1 MPSPGQKIFDA
12 ESEGLYDFVSKNGR
26 GLYIPPYQRDYAWD
40 KTNVERL
47 IDDTIQGLNA
57 LLKRPDESITFIGTI
72 IAMNDSK
79 KSTISPLVKNQ
90 VYTQVMSVIDGQ
102 QRLTTLLMLSLALLL
117 EIEVQW
123 ADLKKSKAPDSDDA
137 RQWLETRVND
147 MRGLLSQMLSE
158 RQNNGEGEF
167 RHFPKMIRAF
177 VDTWSYEGDKAKY
190 DSPISWL
197 LFEYVRFREQQEPN
211 WSKFQNALK
220 ESADGAVNEGQRKH
234 FIKMLKVMRDKLR
247 NLPGDDE
254 FPDLLSI
261 VQDDEKQDTLFG
273 EEFPESMTTALES
286 VLSPH
291 LALAQ
296 AAALDGGKQSR
307 EEKQSKKWWEDSTNL
322 VSLLFFSKFA
332 LERITLV
339 VVTATTE
346 DFAFDVFE
354 ALNTTGQ
361 PLTALE
367 TFVPKVVQSVGM
379 TKYNSSEEKK
389 QLEIAGD
396 YIRQVNRA
404 DERQKRS
411 ADLLVAFALAELGEK
426 RSKNLADQRRFMRE
440 AFDAYGDRKQQQE
453 FIRHLAELSRFFDSV
468 WVNGTLKPKVDGL
481 ALPEPAALCLR
492 FLVDFGHTITAP
504 LLAQYAAEVG
514 THKDLADR
522 KNALGA
528 FCEVVQAVTAFTVLW
543 RASRSTTDR
552 IDEVYRS
559 LMAEGSPEHGVPALA
574 RGKRGEG
581 PLPSVKFIQ
590 SALVARLQAAR
601 IQADGK
607 TKKYGANIAGKA
619 EWIEKTIS
627 QPLWEVNITLARFV
641 LLVAFHDV
649 VEGAN
654 GHLTRGK
661 VGSNPTLLLDAWVGD
676 QFASVEHIAPRSKSF
691 GWALDLYGDDE
702 YERLGN
708 LTLVPLRCNSS
719 LSNRSWSQ
727 KRSLFA
733 ALSAKTEAEAKDILK
748 AMAAAGVDVSEVGN
762 NLYAGQYLPH
772 VHAIGGV
779 QGDWNLD
786 AVNARGRELA
796 DLVWQ
801 RLAPWLGLPG

>member
-102 QRLTTLLMLSLALLL
+102 QRLTTLLMLCLALLL

-123 ADLKKSKAPDSDDA
+123 AELKKGKAKDSDDA

-177 VDTWSYEGDKAKY
+177 VDTWSYEADKATY
-190 DSPISWL
+190 NSPISWL
-197 LFEYVRFREQQEPN
+197 LFEFVRFREQLDPN
-211 WSKFQNALK
+211 WAKFPNVLK
-220 ESADGAVNEGQRKH
+220 ETADGAANEGQRKH

-254 FPDLLSI
+254 FPELLSI
-261 VQDDEKQDTLFG
+261 VQDEDKQDTLFG
-273 EEFPESMTTALES
+273 EEFPDSMKTALES
-286 VLSPH
+286 VLSPQF
-291 LALAQ
+291 LLAQ
-296 AAALDGGKQSR
+296 AAANGGEKPSAEDARSR
-307 EEKQSKKWWEDSTNL
+307 KWWEASTNL
-322 VSLLFFSKFA
+322 VSLLFFAKFA

-396 YIRQVNRA
+396 YIRKVNRA

-440 AFDAYGDRKQQQE
+440 AFDSYSDRKQQQE

-468 WVNGTLKPKVDGL
+468 WVNGSDKPKVDGL
-481 ALPEPAALCLR
+481 QLPEPAALCLR

-504 LLAQYAAEVG
+504 LLAQYAADVG
-514 THKDLADR
+514 TQKDAADR
-522 KNALGA
+522 KKALST

-543 RASRSTTDR
+543 RSSRSTTDR

-559 LMAEGSPEHGVPALA
+559 LMGEGSLEHGVPALA
-574 RGKRGEG
+574 RGKRADG
-581 PLPSVKFIQ
+581 PLPTVQ
-590 SALVARLQAAR
+590 AVQAALVSRLQADR
-601 IQADGK
+601 K
-607 TKKYGANIAGKA
+607 SKKHGANIAGKA
-619 EWIEKTIS
+619 EWIEKTVA
-627 QPLWEVNITLARFV
+627 QPLWEVNTTLARFV

-649 VEGAN
+649 VEGAD

-661 VGSNPTLLLDAWVGD
+661 AGSNPTLTLDAWVGD
-676 QFASVEHIAPRSKSF
+676 QFTSIEHIAPRSKAK
-691 GWALDLYGDDE
+691 GWSQDLYQDE
-702 YERLGN
+702 EFERLGN
-708 LTLVPLRCNSS
+708 LTLVPTRCNSS
-719 LSNRSWSQ
+719 LSDRPWDQ

-733 ALSAKTEAEAKDILK
+733 ALSAKTENEAKTILK
-748 AMAAAGVDVSEVGN
+748 TMADAGIDVTEVAG

-772 VHAIGGV
+772 VHAIGNVKGE
-779 QGDWNLD
+779 WNLD

-801 RLAPWLGLPG
+801 RLAPWIGWSNV

>member
-1 MPSPGQKIFDA
+1 MPSLGQKIFDA

-57 LLKRPDESITFIGTI
+57 LLKRPEESITFIGTI

-79 KSTISPLVKNQ
+79 KSTINPLVKNQ
-90 VYTQVMSVIDGQ
+90 VYTQVMSIIDGQ
-102 QRLTTLLMLSLALLL
+102 QRLTTLLMLCLALLL

-123 ADLKKSKAPDSDDA
+123 AELKGLKKVEEQASEEAL
-137 RQWLETRVND
+137 QWLETRVND

-177 VDTWSYEGDKAKY
+177 VDTWSYEADKAMY
-190 DSPISWL
+190 ESPISWL
-197 LFEYVRFREQQEPN
+197 LFEFVRFREIENAN
-211 WSKFQNALK
+211 WTKFPAVLK
-220 ESADGAVNEGQRKH
+220 ETADASANEGQRKH
-234 FIKMLKVMRDKLR
+234 FIKMLRVMRDKLR
-247 NLPGDDE
+247 NLPDDDE
-254 FPDLLSI
+254 FPELLGI
-261 VQDDEKQDTLFG
+261 VQDKEKQDTLFG
-273 EEFPESMTTALES
+273 EEFPESMKSALEDILTS
-286 VLSPH
+286 SKETVI
-291 LALAQ
+291 
-296 AAALDGGKQSR
+296 DGIKPNPEDAR
-307 EEKQSKKWWEDSTNL
+307 SKKWWEASTNL
-322 VSLLFFSKFA
+322 ISLLFFAKFA

-379 TKYNSSEEKK
+379 SKYNASEEKK

-411 ADLLVAFALAELGEK
+411 AELLVAFALAELGEK
-426 RSKNLADQRRFMRE
+426 RSKNLAEQRRFMRE
-440 AFDAYGDRKQQQE
+440 KFDAHNGNRKQQQE
-453 FIRHLAELSRFFDSV
+453 FIRHLAELSRFFDTV
-468 WVNGTLKPKVDGL
+468 WVNGSKKPTVDGMP
-481 ALPEPAALCLR
+481 LPDPASLCLR

-514 THKDLADR
+514 FQKDPIER
-522 KNALGA
+522 NKALKTFG
-528 FCEVVQAVTAFTVLW
+528 EIIQAVTAFTVLW

-574 RGKRGEG
+574 RGKRGNES
-581 PLPSVKFIQ
+581 LPDVNSIQ
-590 SALVARLQAAR
+590 AALAARLKAPRLQG
-601 IQADGK
+601 DGK
-607 TKKYGANIAGKA
+607 LKKYGANIAGKS

-627 QPLWEVNITLARFV
+627 QPLWEINVTLARFV
-641 LLVAFHDV
+641 LLLAFHDV
-649 VEGAN
+649 VEGSD

-661 VGSNPTLLLDAWVGD
+661 VGSNPTLSLDAWIGE
-676 QFASVEHIAPRSKSF
+676 QFSSVEHIAPRTKSI
-691 GWALDLYGDDE
+691 GWAHDLYGDDE

-708 LTLVPLRCNSS
+708 LTLVPTRCNSS
-719 LSNRSWSQ
+719 LGNRSWEQ

-733 ALSAKTEAEAKDILK
+733 ALSAKTESEAQLILK
-748 AMAAAGVDVSEVGN
+748 NLEESGVDISEIGN
-762 NLYAGQYLPH
+762 TLYAGQYLPH
-772 VHAIGGV
+772 VHTIGNV
-779 QGDWNLD
+779 KGDWNLD

-796 DLVWQ
+796 ELVWQ
-801 RLAPWLGLPG
+801 RIAPWVGMT

>member
-102 QRLTTLLMLSLALLL
+102 QRLTTLLMLCLALLL

-123 ADLKKSKAPDSDDA
+123 ADLKKGKAKDSDEA

-177 VDTWSYEGDKAKY
+177 VDTWSYEADKAKY

-197 LFEYVRFREQQEPN
+197 LFEFVRFREEQEPN
-211 WSKFQNALK
+211 WAKFPNVLK
-220 ESADGAVNEGQRKH
+220 ETAEGAANEGQRKH

-247 NLPGDDE
+247 NLTGDDE
-254 FPDLLSI
+254 FPELLGI
-261 VQDDEKQDTLFG
+261 VQDGDKQDTLFG
-273 EEFPESMTTALES
+273 EEFPETMKSALEA
-286 VLSPH
+286 VLSPQ
-291 LALAQ
+291 LLVAQ
-296 AAALDGGKQSR
+296 AAVLDGAKPSPEDAR
-307 EEKQSKKWWEDSTNL
+307 SKKWWEASTNL
-322 VSLLFFSKFA
+322 VSLLFFAKFA

-379 TKYNSSEEKK
+379 TKYNSSEEKR
-389 QLEIAGD
+389 QLEIAGE

-440 AFDAYGDRKQQQE
+440 AFDAYSDRRQQQE

-468 WVNGTLKPKVDGL
+468 WVNGADKPKVDGL
-481 ALPEPAALCLR
+481 PLPDPAALCLR

-514 THKDLADR
+514 AQKDPVER
-522 KNALGA
+522 KKALGT

-581 PLPSVKFIQ
+581 PLPSVQSIQ
-590 SALVARLQAAR
+590 AALVARLQAAR

-607 TKKYGANIAGKA
+607 SKKYGANIAGKA
-619 EWIEKTIS
+619 EWIEKTVS
-627 QPLWEVNITLARFV
+627 QPLWEINITLARFV

-649 VEGAN
+649 VEGPD
-654 GHLTRGK
+654 GHLVRGK
-661 VGSNPTLLLDAWVGD
+661 TGSNSTLSLEAWVGE
-676 QFASVEHIAPRSKSF
+676 QLATVEHIAPRTKSS

-708 LTLVPLRCNSS
+708 LTLVPTRCNSS
-719 LSNRSWSQ
+719 LSNRSWDQ
-727 KRSLFA
+727 KRFLFA
-733 ALSAKTEAEAKDILK
+733 ALSAKTEGEAQGILK
-748 AMAAAGVDVSEVGN
+748 SLSEAGVDVSEVGST
-762 NLYAGQYLPH
+762 LYAGQYLPH
-772 VHAIGGV
+772 VHAIGNV
-779 QGDWNLD
+779 KGDWNLE
-786 AVNARGRELA
+786 AVDARGRELA

-801 RLAPWLGLPG
+801 RLAPWVGIA

>member
-102 QRLTTLLMLSLALLL
+102 QRLTTLLMLCLALYL

-123 ADLKKSKAPDSDDA
+123 ADLKKGKASDSEEA
-137 RQWLETRVND
+137 RFWLETRVND

-177 VDTWSYEGDKAKY
+177 VDTWSYEADKATY
-190 DSPISWL
+190 HSPISWL
-197 LFEYVRFREQQEPN
+197 LFEFVRFRELPEPN
-211 WSKFQNALK
+211 WAKFSNVLK
-220 ESADGAVNEGQRKH
+220 ETAEGSSNEGQRKH

-254 FPDLLSI
+254 FPELLSI
-261 VQDDEKQDTLFG
+261 VQDDDKQDTLFG
-273 EEFPESMTTALES
+273 EEFPKSMKLALEAI
-286 VLSPH
+286 LSPQ
-291 LALAQ
+291 LVVANAAAQ
-296 AAALDGGKQSR
+296 AG
-307 EEKQSKKWWEDSTNL
+307 EKLSSEDARSKKWWDASTSL
-322 VSLLFFSKFA
+322 VALLFFSKFA

-379 TKYNSSEEKK
+379 TKYNSSEEKR

-396 YIRQVNRA
+396 YIRKVNRA

-440 AFDAYGDRKQQQE
+440 AFDGYEDRKQQQE
-453 FIRHLAELSRFFDSV
+453 FIRHLAELSRFFDTV
-468 WVNGTLKPKVDGL
+468 WVNGADKPKVDGL
-481 ALPEPAALCLR
+481 QLPDPAALCVR

-504 LLAQYAAEVG
+504 LLAQYAAAVG
-514 THKDLADR
+514 AQKESAERKKALA
-522 KNALGA
+522 N

-543 RASRSTTDR
+543 RSSRSTTDR
-552 IDEVYRS
+552 IDQVYRD
-559 LMAEGSPEHGVPALA
+559 LMGKGSPDHGVPALA
-574 RGKRGEG
+574 RGKRGDG
-581 PLPSVKFIQ
+581 PLPTVQAIQ
-590 SALVARLQAAR
+590 AALAARLQADR
-601 IQADGK
+601 KQL
-607 TKKYGANIAGKA
+607 GANIAGKT
-619 EWIEKTIS
+619 EWIDKTVP
-627 QPLWEVNITLARFV
+627 QPLWEINTTLARFV
-641 LLVAFHDV
+641 LLIAFHDV
-649 VEGAN
+649 VEGPD
-654 GHLTRGK
+654 GHLMRGK
-661 VGSNPTLLLDAWVGD
+661 AGSNSTLTFDGWVGD
-676 QFASVEHIAPRSKSF
+676 QFASIEHIAPRSKAK
-691 GWALDLYGDDE
+691 GWSPDLYQDE
-702 YERLGN
+702 EFERLGN
-708 LTLVPLRCNSS
+708 LTLVPTRCNSS
-719 LSNRSWSQ
+719 LSDRPWEQ
-727 KRSLFA
+727 KRRLFA
-733 ALSAKTEAEAKDILK
+733 ALSAKTEDEAKAILK
-748 AMAAAGVDVSEVGN
+748 SMSEAGVDVTEVAG

-772 VHAIGGV
+772 VHAIGNV
-779 QGDWNLD
+779 KGDWNLD

-801 RLAPWLGLPG
+801 RIAPWAGLQP

>member
-1 MPSPGQKIFDA
+1 LPSPGQKIFDA

-102 QRLTTLLMLSLALLL
+102 QRLTTLLMLCLALFL

-123 ADLKKSKAPDSDDA
+123 ADLKKGKATDSEET

-177 VDTWSYEGDKAKY
+177 VDTWSYEADKASY
-190 DSPISWL
+190 TSPISWL
-197 LFEYVRFREQQEPN
+197 LFEFVRFREQADANWAKFPN
-211 WSKFQNALK
+211 VLK
-220 ESADGAVNEGQRKH
+220 ETADGAVNEGQRKH

-247 NLPGDDE
+247 NLPSDDE
-254 FPDLLSI
+254 FPELLSI
-261 VQDDEKQDTLFG
+261 VQDNDKQDTLFD
-273 EEFPESMTTALES
+273 EEFPESMKAALES
-286 VLSPH
+286 ILSPQL
-291 LALAQ
+291 LAANAVLQ
-296 AAALDGGKQSR
+296 VGEKPTP
-307 EEKQSKKWWEDSTNL
+307 EEVRSKKWWEASTNL
-322 VSLLFFSKFA
+322 LSLLFFSKFA

-396 YIRQVNRA
+396 YIRKVNRA

-440 AFDAYGDRKQQQE
+440 AFDGYKDRKQQQE
-453 FIRHLAELSRFFDSV
+453 FIRHLAELSSFFDTV
-468 WVNGTLKPKVDGL
+468 WVNGTNKPTVDGL
-481 ALPEPAALCLR
+481 EIPDPAALCVR

-504 LLAQYAAEVG
+504 LLAQYAAAVG
-514 THKDLADR
+514 LHKDAAER
-522 KNALGA
+522 KKALTT

-552 IDEVYRS
+552 IDQVYRD
-559 LMAEGSPEHGVPALA
+559 LMGKGSPDHDVPALA

-581 PLPSVKFIQ
+581 PLPTVQAIQ
-590 SALVARLQAAR
+590 AALAARLQADR
-601 IQADGK
+601 KQL
-607 TKKYGANIAGKA
+607 GANIAGKA
-619 EWIEKTIS
+619 EWIDKTVP
-627 QPLWEVNITLARFV
+627 QPLWEINTTLARFV
-641 LLVAFHDV
+641 LLIAFHDV
-649 VEGAN
+649 VEGSD

-661 VGSNPTLLLDAWVGD
+661 LGSNPTLTFEGWVGE
-676 QFASVEHIAPRSKSF
+676 QFASIEHIAPRSKAK
-691 GWALDLYGDDE
+691 GWSPDLYQDE
-702 YERLGN
+702 EFERLGN
-708 LTLVPLRCNSS
+708 LTLVPTRCNSS
-719 LSNRSWSQ
+719 LSDRPWEQ
-727 KRSLFA
+727 KRPLFA
-733 ALSAKTEAEAKDILK
+733 ALSAKTEDEAKAILK
-748 AMAAAGVDVSEVGN
+748 SMADAGVDVTEVGSN
-762 NLYAGQYLPH
+762 IYAGQYLPH
-772 VHAIGGV
+772 VHAIGNVKGNW
-779 QGDWNLD
+779 DLN
-786 AVNARGRELA
+786 AVNARGKELA

-801 RLAPWLGLPG
+801 RIAPWVGLQP

>member
-102 QRLTTLLMLSLALLL
+102 QRLTTLLMLCLALLL
-117 EIEVQW
+117 EVEVQW
-123 ADLKKSKAPDSDDA
+123 ADLKKGKATGSDET

-147 MRGLLSQMLSE
+147 MRGLLSQMLAE

-177 VDTWSYEGDKAKY
+177 VDTWSYEADKAMY
-190 DSPISWL
+190 NSPISWL
-197 LFEYVRFREQQEPN
+197 LFEFVRFREQPDAN
-211 WSKFQNALK
+211 WAKFSNVLK
-220 ESADGAVNEGQRKH
+220 ETAEGAANEGQRKH

-247 NLPGDDE
+247 NLPSDDE
-254 FPDLLSI
+254 FPELLGI
-261 VQDDEKQDTLFG
+261 VQDDDKQDTLFG
-273 EEFPESMTTALES
+273 EEFPESMKTALES
-286 VLSPH
+286 ILSPQ
-291 LALAQ
+291 LVIANAAAQ
-296 AAALDGGKQSR
+296 AGEKPSAEEIRSR
-307 EEKQSKKWWEDSTNL
+307 KWWEASTNL

-396 YIRQVNRA
+396 YIRKVNRA

-440 AFDAYGDRKQQQE
+440 AFDGYGDRKQQQE
-453 FIRHLAELSRFFDSV
+453 FIRHLAELSRFFDTV
-468 WVNGTLKPKVDGL
+468 WVNGADKPKVDGL
-481 ALPEPAALCLR
+481 QLPDPAALCLR

-504 LLAQYAAEVG
+504 LLAQYAADVG
-514 THKDLADR
+514 LQKDATER
-522 KNALGA
+522 KKALST
-528 FCEVVQAVTAFTVLW
+528 FCEIVQAVTAFTVLW

-552 IDEVYRS
+552 IDQVYRD
-559 LMAEGSPEHGVPALA
+559 LMSKGSPDHGVPALA

-581 PLPSVKFIQ
+581 PLPSVKAIQ
-590 SALVARLQAAR
+590 SALAARLH
-601 IQADGK
+601 ADRK
-607 TKKYGANIAGKA
+607 QLGANIAGKT
-619 EWIEKTIS
+619 EWIDKAVL
-627 QPLWEVNITLARFV
+627 QPLWEINTTLARFV
-641 LLVAFHDV
+641 LLIAFHDV

-654 GHLTRGK
+654 GHLTQGK
-661 VGSNPTLLLDAWVGD
+661 AGCNSTLTLDAWVGE
-676 QFASVEHIAPRSKSF
+676 QFASIEHIAPRSKAK
-691 GWALDLYGDDE
+691 GWSPDLYQDE
-702 YERLGN
+702 EFERLGN
-708 LTLVPLRCNSS
+708 LTLVPTRCNSS
-719 LSNRSWSQ
+719 LSDRPWEQ
-727 KRSLFA
+727 KRLLFT
-733 ALSAKTEAEAKDILK
+733 ALSAKTEDEAKAILK
-748 AMAAAGVDVSEVGN
+748 AMSDAGVDVTAVASN
-762 NLYAGQYLPH
+762 IYSGQYLPH
-772 VHAIGGV
+772 VHTIGSV
-779 QGDWNLD
+779 HGDWNLD
-786 AVNARGRELA
+786 AVNARGKELA
-796 DLVWQ
+796 DFVWQ
-801 RLAPWLGLPG
+801 RIAPWVGLQP

>member
-102 QRLTTLLMLSLALLL
+102 QRLTTLLMLCLALLI

-123 ADLKKSKAPDSDDA
+123 AELKKGKAKGSDET
-137 RQWLETRVND
+137 RLWLETRVND

-158 RQNNGEGEF
+158 KQNNGEGEF

-177 VDTWSYEGDKAKY
+177 VDTWSYEADKASY
-190 DSPISWL
+190 SSPISWL
-197 LFEYVRFREQQEPN
+197 LFEFVRYREQEDPV
-211 WSKFQNALK
+211 WVKFSNVLRD
-220 ESADGAVNEGQRKH
+220 SAEGAPNEGQRKH

-247 NLPGDDE
+247 ILPIDDE
-254 FPDLLSI
+254 FPELLGI
-261 VQDDEKQDTLFG
+261 VQDSDKQDTLFG
-273 EEFPESMTTALES
+273 EEFPDSMKVALES
-286 VLSPH
+286 ALSPQI
-291 LALAQ
+291 LNSNTVAQ
-296 AAALDGGKQSR
+296 AGEKLSA
-307 EEKQSKKWWEDSTNL
+307 EEARSKKWWEASTNL
-322 VSLLFFSKFA
+322 ISLLFFSKFA

-396 YIRQVNRA
+396 YIRKVNRA

-440 AFDAYGDRKQQQE
+440 AFDGYSDRKQQQE
-453 FIRHLAELSRFFDSV
+453 FIRHLAELSRFFDAV
-468 WVNGTLKPKVDGL
+468 WVNGTDKPKIDGHV
-481 ALPEPAALCLR
+481 LPEPAALCVR

-504 LLAQYAAEVG
+504 LLAQYAAAVG
-514 THKDLADR
+514 LHKDPIDR
-522 KNALGA
+522 KKALVT

-559 LMAEGSPEHGVPALA
+559 LMSEGSPEHGVPALA
-574 RGKRGEG
+574 RGKRGDG
-581 PLPSVKFIQ
+581 PLPSVQAIQ
-590 SALVARLQAAR
+590 AALVARLQADR
-601 IQADGK
+601 K
-607 TKKYGANIAGKA
+607 SKKHGANIPGKL
-619 EWIEKTIS
+619 EWIEKTVP
-627 QPLWEVNITLARFV
+627 QPLWEINTTLARFV
-641 LLVAFHDV
+641 LLLAFHDV
-649 VEGAN
+649 VEGN
-654 GHLTRGK
+654 DGHLTRGK
-661 VGSNPTLLLDAWVGD
+661 SGSNPTLTLDAWVGEKY
-676 QFASVEHIAPRSKSF
+676 ASIEHIAPRSKAK
-691 GWALDLYGDDE
+691 GWSSDLYQDE
-702 YERLGN
+702 EFERLGN
-708 LTLVPLRCNSS
+708 LTLVPTRCNSS
-719 LSNRSWSQ
+719 LSDRPWEQ
-727 KRSLFA
+727 KRMLFA
-733 ALSAKTEAEAKDILK
+733 ALSAKTEDEAKAILK
-748 AMAAAGVDVSEVGN
+748 SMAEAGVDVTQVGGTI
-762 NLYAGQYLPH
+762 YSGHYLPH
-772 VHAIGGV
+772 VHAIGKVKGE
-779 QGDWNLD
+779 WNLD
-786 AVNARGRELA
+786 AVNARGKELA
-796 DLVWQ
+796 ELVWQ
-801 RLAPWLGLPG
+801 RIAPWMGLQS

>member
-1 MPSPGQKIFDA
+1 VPSPGQKIFDA

-79 KSTISPLVKNQ
+79 KSTINPLVKNQ

-102 QRLTTLLMLSLALLL
+102 QRLTTLLMLCLALLL

-123 ADLKKSKAPDSDDA
+123 AELKKGKALGSEET

-177 VDTWSYEGDKAKY
+177 VDTWSYEADKAAY
-190 DSPISWL
+190 TSPISWL
-197 LFEYVRFREQQEPN
+197 LFEFVRFREQADANWTKFPN
-211 WSKFQNALK
+211 VLK
-220 ESADGAVNEGQRKH
+220 ETADGAANEGQRKH

-247 NLPGDDE
+247 NLPSDDE
-254 FPDLLSI
+254 FPELLGI
-261 VQDDEKQDTLFG
+261 VQDSDKQDTLFD
-273 EEFPESMTTALES
+273 EEFPESMKAALES
-286 VLSPH
+286 ILSPQL
-291 LALAQ
+291 LAANAVLQ
-296 AAALDGGKQSR
+296 AGEKPPP
-307 EEKQSKKWWEDSTNL
+307 EEVRAKKWWEASTNL
-322 VSLLFFSKFA
+322 LSLLFFSKFA

-361 PLTALE
+361 PLTTLE

-379 TKYNSSEEKK
+379 SKYNSSEEKK

-396 YIRQVNRA
+396 YIRKVNRA

-440 AFDAYGDRKQQQE
+440 AFDGYKDRKQQQE
-453 FIRHLAELSRFFDSV
+453 FIRHLAELSSFFDTV
-468 WVNGTLKPKVDGL
+468 WVNGTEKPKVDGL
-481 ALPEPAALCLR
+481 EIPDPAALCVR

-504 LLAQYAAEVG
+504 LLAQYAAAVG
-514 THKDLADR
+514 LHKEATERKKALAT
-522 KNALGA
+522 

-552 IDEVYRS
+552 IDQVYRD
-559 LMAEGSPEHGVPALA
+559 LMGKGSPDHDVPALA

-581 PLPSVKFIQ
+581 SLPTVQAIQ
-590 SALVARLQAAR
+590 AALTARLQADR
-601 IQADGK
+601 KQL
-607 TKKYGANIAGKA
+607 GANIAGKA
-619 EWIEKTIS
+619 EWIDKTVP
-627 QPLWEVNITLARFV
+627 QPLWEINTTLARFV
-641 LLVAFHDV
+641 LLIAFHDV
-649 VEGAN
+649 VEGPD

-661 VGSNPTLLLDAWVGD
+661 LGSNPTLTFDGWVGE
-676 QFASVEHIAPRSKSF
+676 QFASIEHIAPRSKAK
-691 GWALDLYGDDE
+691 GWSPDLYQDE
-702 YERLGN
+702 EFERLGN
-708 LTLVPLRCNSS
+708 LTLVPTRCNSS
-719 LSNRSWSQ
+719 LSDRPWEQ
-727 KRSLFA
+727 KRPLFA
-733 ALSAKTEAEAKDILK
+733 ALSAKTEDEAKAILK
-748 AMAAAGVDVSEVGN
+748 SMADADVDVTEIGSN
-762 NLYAGQYLPH
+762 IYAGQYLPH
-772 VHAIGGV
+772 VHAIGNVKGNW
-779 QGDWNLD
+779 DLN
-786 AVNARGRELA
+786 AVNARGKELA

-801 RLAPWLGLPG
+801 RIAPWVGLQP

>member
-102 QRLTTLLMLSLALLL
+102 QRLTTLLMLCLALLL

-123 ADLKKSKAPDSDDA
+123 ADLMKSKASGSDDA

-211 WSKFQNALK
+211 WSKFQSALK
-220 ESADGAVNEGQRKH
+220 ESADGAANEGQRKH

-254 FPDLLSI
+254 FPDFLSI

-273 EEFPESMTTALES
+273 EEFPETMTTALES
-286 VLSPH
+286 VLSPQ
-291 LALAQ
+291 LALAH
-296 AAALDGGKQSR
+296 AAALDGGKLSR
-307 EEKQSKKWWEDSTNL
+307 EEKQSKKWWEDSINL

-379 TKYNSSEEKK
+379 TKYNTSEEKK

-396 YIRQVNRA
+396 YIRRVNRA

-481 ALPEPAALCLR
+481 TLPDPAALCLR

-514 THKDLADR
+514 THKDPADR
-522 KNALGA
+522 KKALA
-528 FCEVVQAVTAFTVLW
+528 TFCEVVQAVTAFTVLW

-581 PLPSVKFIQ
+581 DLPSVKFIQ
-590 SALVARLQAAR
+590 AALVARLQAAR

-607 TKKYGANIAGKA
+607 TKKYGANIAGKV

-627 QPLWEVNITLARFV
+627 QPLWEINITLARFV

-661 VGSNPTLLLDAWVGD
+661 VGSNPTLFLDAWVGD
-676 QFASVEHIAPRSKSF
+676 QFSSIEHIAPRTKSA

-719 LSNRSWSQ
+719 LSNRSWDQ

-733 ALSAKTEAEAKDILK
+733 ALSAKTEGEAKDILK
-748 AMAAAGVDVSEVGN
+748 VMAAAGVDVSEIGN

-772 VHAIGGV
+772 VHAIGSV
-779 QGDWNLD
+779 QGNWDLD

>member
-1 MPSPGQKIFDA
+1 MPSLGQKIFDA

-79 KSTISPLVKNQ
+79 KSTINPLVKNQ

-102 QRLTTLLMLSLALLL
+102 QRLTTLLMLCLALLL

-123 ADLKKSKAPDSDDA
+123 AELKKGKAQDSDEA

-177 VDTWSYEGDKAKY
+177 IDTWSYEADKAMY
-190 DSPISWL
+190 TSPISWL
-197 LFEYVRFREQQEPN
+197 LFQFVRFREQQEPN
-211 WSKFQNALK
+211 WSKFSIVLK
-220 ESADGAVNEGQRKH
+220 DSADSAVNEGQRKH

-247 NLPGDDE
+247 NLPSDDE
-254 FPDLLSI
+254 FPNILSI
-261 VQDDEKQDTLFG
+261 VRDTDKQETLFG
-273 EEFPESMTTALES
+273 EEFPDSMKTALES
-286 VLSPH
+286 ILVPQTLPTNSVTP
-291 LALAQ
+291 ASEQ
-296 AAALDGGKQSR
+296 PSIEDIRSR
-307 EEKQSKKWWEDSTNL
+307 KWWESSTNL

-379 TKYNSSEEKK
+379 AKYNSSEEKN
-389 QLEIAGD
+389 QLEIASE
-396 YIRQVNRA
+396 YIRKVNRA

-440 AFDAYGDRKQQQE
+440 AFDGYSNRKQQQE
-453 FIRHLAELSRFFDSV
+453 FIRHLAELSRFFDNL
-468 WVNGTLKPKVDGL
+468 WVNGMDKPKLDGL
-481 ALPEPAALCLR
+481 ILPEPTALCVR

-504 LLAQYAAEVG
+504 LLAQYAAAVNLYNESSERQ
-514 THKDLADR
+514 K
-522 KNALGA
+522 ALET
-528 FCEVVQAVTAFTVLW
+528 FCKVVQAVTAFTVLW

-559 LMAEGSPEHGVPALA
+559 LMSEGSPEHDVPALA
-574 RGKRGEG
+574 RGKRGDG
-581 PLPSVKFIQ
+581 TLPPVQAIQ
-590 SALVARLQAAR
+590 AALVARLR
-601 IQADGK
+601 ADRK
-607 TKKYGANIAGKA
+607 SKKHGANIPGKA
-619 EWIEKTIS
+619 EWIEKTVA
-627 QPLWEVNITLARFV
+627 QPLWEINTTLARFV
-641 LLVAFHDV
+641 LLIAFHDV
-649 VEGAN
+649 VEGSD

-661 VGSNPTLLLDAWVGD
+661 LGSNPTLTLDAWVGE
-676 QFASVEHIAPRSKSF
+676 QFASIEHIAPRSKAK
-691 GWALDLYGDDE
+691 GWSSDLYQDE
-702 YERLGN
+702 EFERLGN
-708 LTLVPLRCNSS
+708 LTLVPTRCNSS
-719 LSNRSWSQ
+719 LSDRPWEQ
-727 KRSLFA
+727 KRLLFA
-733 ALSAKTEAEAKDILK
+733 ALSAKTEDEAKAILK
-748 AMAAAGVDVSEVGN
+748 SMADAGIDITEVGGN
-762 NLYAGQYLPH
+762 IYSGQYLPH
-772 VHAIGGV
+772 VHAISSV
-779 QGDWNLD
+779 NGDWNLN
-786 AVNARGRELA
+786 AVNTRGKELA

-801 RLAPWLGLPG
+801 RIAPWVGLEP

>member
-102 QRLTTLLMLSLALLL
+102 QRLTTLLMLCLALLL

-123 ADLKKSKAPDSDDA
+123 ADLKKGKAKDSDDA

-177 VDTWSYEGDKAKY
+177 VDTWSYEADKATY
-190 DSPISWL
+190 NSPISWL
-197 LFEYVRFREQQEPN
+197 LFEFVRFREQLDPN
-211 WSKFQNALK
+211 WAKFPNVLK
-220 ESADGAVNEGQRKH
+220 ETADGAANEGQRKH

-254 FPDLLSI
+254 FPELLGI
-261 VQDDEKQDTLFG
+261 VQDEDKQDTLFG
-273 EEFPESMTTALES
+273 EEFPDSMKTALES
-286 VLSPH
+286 VLSPQF
-291 LALAQ
+291 LLAQ
-296 AAALDGGKQSR
+296 AAANAGEKPSAEDARSR
-307 EEKQSKKWWEDSTNL
+307 KWWDASTNL
-322 VSLLFFSKFA
+322 VSLLFFAKFA

-396 YIRQVNRA
+396 YIRKVNRA

-440 AFDAYGDRKQQQE
+440 AFDSYSDRKQQQE

-468 WVNGTLKPKVDGL
+468 WVNGSDKPNVDGL
-481 ALPEPAALCLR
+481 QLPEPAALCLR

-504 LLAQYAAEVG
+504 LLAQYAADVG
-514 THKDLADR
+514 VQKDAADR
-522 KNALGA
+522 KKALNT

-543 RASRSTTDR
+543 RSSRSTTDR

-559 LMAEGSPEHGVPALA
+559 LMSEGSLEHGVPALA
-574 RGKRGEG
+574 RGKRADG
-581 PLPSVKFIQ
+581 PLPTVQ
-590 SALVARLQAAR
+590 AVQAALVSRLQADR
-601 IQADGK
+601 K
-607 TKKYGANIAGKA
+607 SKKHGANIAGKA
-619 EWIEKTIS
+619 EWIEKTVA
-627 QPLWEVNITLARFV
+627 QPLWEVNTTLARFV
-641 LLVAFHDV
+641 LLLAFHDV
-649 VEGAN
+649 VEGAD

-661 VGSNPTLLLDAWVGD
+661 AGSNPTLTLDAWVGD
-676 QFASVEHIAPRSKSF
+676 QFTSIEHIAPRSKAK
-691 GWALDLYGDDE
+691 GWSQDLYQDE
-702 YERLGN
+702 EFERLGN
-708 LTLVPLRCNSS
+708 LTLVPTRCNSS
-719 LSNRSWSQ
+719 LSDRPWDQ

-733 ALSAKTEAEAKDILK
+733 ALSAKTENEAKTILK
-748 AMAAAGVDVSEVGN
+748 TMADAGIDVTEVAG

-772 VHAIGGV
+772 VHAIGNVKGE
-779 QGDWNLD
+779 WNLD

-801 RLAPWLGLPG
+801 RLSPWIGWTNV

>member
-40 KTNVERL
+40 RTNVERL

-102 QRLTTLLMLSLALLL
+102 QRLTTLLMLCLALLL

-123 ADLKKSKAPDSDDA
+123 SELKKGKATGSEEA

-177 VDTWSYEGDKAKY
+177 VDTWSYEADKAMY
-190 DSPISWL
+190 SSPISWL
-197 LFEYVRFREQQEPN
+197 LFEYVRFREQEDPN
-211 WSKFQNALK
+211 WAKFSNVLR
-220 ESADGAVNEGQRKH
+220 ESAEGATNEGQRKH

-247 NLPGDDE
+247 NLPSDDE
-254 FPDLLSI
+254 FPELLSI
-261 VQDDEKQDTLFG
+261 VQDEDKQDTLFG
-273 EEFPESMTTALES
+273 EEFPAEMKAALEA
-286 VLSPH
+286 VLSPQ
-291 LALAQ
+291 LLSAA
-296 AAALDGGKQSR
+296 AAALGDGKPSADEVR
-307 EEKQSKKWWEDSTNL
+307 SKKWWESSSNL
-322 VSLLFFSKFA
+322 IALLFFSKFA

-389 QLEIAGD
+389 QIEIASD
-396 YIRQVNRA
+396 YIRKVNRA

-440 AFDAYGDRKQQQE
+440 AFDGYKERKEQQE
-453 FIRHLAELSRFFDSV
+453 FIRHLAELSRFFDTV
-468 WVNGTLKPKVDGL
+468 WVNGGEKPKVDGL
-481 ALPEPAALCLR
+481 ALTEPAALCIR

-514 THKDLADR
+514 LYKESVD
-522 KNALGA
+522 KKKALVT

-559 LMAEGSPEHGVPALA
+559 LMSEGSPEHDVQALA
-574 RGKRGEG
+574 RGKRAEG
-581 PLPSVKFIQ
+581 GLPTVSAIQ
-590 SALVARLQAAR
+590 AALVARLQADR
-601 IQADGK
+601 K
-607 TKKYGANIAGKA
+607 SKKHGANIAGKA
-619 EWIEKTIS
+619 EWIEKTVP
-627 QPLWEVNITLARFV
+627 QPLWEINTTLARFV
-641 LLVAFHDV
+641 LMLAFHDV
-649 VEGAN
+649 VEGPD
-654 GHLTRGK
+654 GKLIRGK
-661 VGSNPTLLLDAWVGD
+661 AGSNPTLTFDSWIGE
-676 QFASVEHIAPRSKSF
+676 QFASIEHIAPRSKGK
-691 GWALDLYGDDE
+691 GWSADLYQDE
-702 YERLGN
+702 EFERLGN
-708 LTLVPLRCNSS
+708 LTLVPTKCNSS
-719 LSNRSWSQ
+719 LNARPWSQ
-727 KRSLFA
+727 KRQLFA
-733 ALSAKTEAEAKDILK
+733 ALSAKTEEEAKGILK
-748 AMAAAGVDVSEVGN
+748 SMAESGIDVSEVGS

-772 VHAIGGV
+772 VHAIGKV
-779 QGDWNLD
+779 QGEWDLS
-786 AVNARGRELA
+786 AVNVRGKELA
-796 DLVWQ
+796 DLAWQ
-801 RLAPWLGLPG
+801 RVAPWLNLQG